1 MSSSFCFQTSH
12 NIIEEQIFAT
22 WISQQSDYADW
33 TKYFTWLSTG
43 WHIVQRELLVAT
55 WWMRSLCPKRAI
67 SLNLVCRT
75 FFYFECPQSSS
86 ASQRSSHSIW
96 TTEDTSVVMV
106 WLTYY
111 LLLLLWSWPVRGQMY
126 CFLYVLLIFT
136 KTQCS
141 CVCGTQLHCVW
152 HAAVTKEQNSLQLKS
167 NHRDCCLITS
177 LNL

>member
-1 MSSSFCFQTSH
+1 MNKPTKWLCWLDKVLHVALHWVTYCTTRVTGS
-12 NIIEEQIFAT
+12 NMVGEE
-22 WISQQSDYADW
+22 
-33 TKYFTWLSTG
+33 
-43 WHIVQRELLVAT
+43 LV
-55 WWMRSLCPKRAI
+55 

-141 CVCGTQLHCVW
+141 CVRGTQLHCVW

-167 NHRDCCLITS
+167 NHRDCCLSTS